1 MELNLVNKGVF
12 VTAIYTPCSSPLVR
26 CALVASPVNKFAE
39 IASPV
44 PNYVSLTNK

>member
-1 MELNLVNKGVF
+1 MELNLVNKDVF
-12 VTAIYTPCSSPLVR
+12 VTAIYTPCPSSLVR
-26 CALVASPVNKFAE
+26 CALVASLVNKFAE